1 VNAEWSRREWLAAA
15 PAAAGA
21 GLAAPLLAP
30 AAEGAGRDPFVYCL
44 NAATIRGQ
52 KLKPPDQA
60 EVAAKAGYQAF
71 EPWVGE
77 LDQYAKGGGSLK
89 DLGQRIRD
97 RGLRVESSIGFFEW
111 IVDDPAR
118 RKKGLEEARR
128 SMDLVRQVGGK
139 RIAAPPVGAVE
150 QPDLDPLKAAERY
163 GALLE
168 LGEKMG
174 VVPQAEVWGFS
185 KLLRRLGE
193 AALVAIQSGHRSAC
207 VLADV
212 YHLYKGGSGFDGLR
226 LLSGAALQVF
236 HMNDYPARP
245 GRDQITDAHRVYPG
259 DGVAPLK
266 QMLRDLRDLGFRGVL
281 SLELFNRDY
290 WKQDALTVA
299 RTGLEKMRAVV
310 RASLGAGA

>member
-1 VNAEWSRREWLAAA
+1 MKAECSRREWLAGAS
-15 PAAAGA
+15 AAAGA

-30 AAEGAGRDPFVYCL
+30 AAEGTERDPFSYCL

-52 KLKPPDQA
+52 KLKLPDQV
-60 EVAAKAGYQAF
+60 EVAAKAGYQCF

-77 LDQYAKGGGSLK
+77 LDQYAKDGGSLK
-89 DLGQRIRD
+89 DLGKQIRD

-150 QPDLDPLKAAERY
+150 QAGLDHLKAAERY

-185 KLLRRLGE
+185 KPLRRLGE
-193 AALVAIQSGHRSAC
+193 AALVAIESGHRSAC

-212 YHLYKGGSGFDGLR
+212 YHLHKGGSGFAGLR
-226 LLSGAALQVF
+226 LLSAASLQVF
-236 HMNDYPARP
+236 HMNDYPADPPREK
-245 GRDQITDAHRVYPG
+245 ITDAHRVYPG
-259 DGVAPLK
+259 DGVAPLVEV
-266 QMLRDLRDLGFRGVL
+266 LRDLRRLGFRGLL
-281 SLELFNRDY
+281 SLELFNREY
-290 WKQDALTVA
+290 WTQDPRLVA
-299 RTGLEKMRAVV
+299 RTGLEKMRAVAE
-310 RASLGAGA
+310 ASAG